1 MKKNI
6 LTIIILAATV
16 INLTLTAVSL
26 FVVIPSARR
35 TDNLVKKV
43 VSIIDLEL
51 ESPIPQ
57 VDSTGISIED
67 IGTHEV
73 KDITVNLKKSA
84 NDTKAHY
91 AAVNCSLALNK
102 KDKDYEKKQPLLTE
116 QEGYIREVI
125 QTEIGS
131 YTFDTVLDNK
141 DNIKKAIKDTLT
153 AKFNS
158 EFIIDVSFGSFI
170 VE

>member
-6 LTIIILAATV
+6 LAIIILAATV

-26 FVVIPSARR
+26 FVVIPSTKR

-51 ESPIPQ
+51 ESPIPGLINN
-57 VDSTGISIED
+57 GISIED
-67 IGTHEV
+67 IEPYKV
-73 KDITVNLKKSA
+73 EDITVNLKKSA
-84 NDTKAHY
+84 SDTKAHY
-91 AAVNCSLALNK
+91 AAVSCSLSLNK
-102 KDKDYEKKQPLLTE
+102 KEKDYAKKYPLLE
-116 QEGYIREVI
+116 QQEGYIREVI
-125 QTEIGS
+125 QTEIGN
-131 YTFDTVLDNK
+131 YTFDTVLENK
-141 DNIKKAIKDTLT
+141 DNIKKAIQETLI

-158 EFIIDVSFGSFI
+158 EFIIGISFSSFI

>member
-6 LTIIILAATV
+6 LAIVILATTV

-26 FVVIPSARR
+26 FVVIPSTKR

-51 ESPIPQ
+51 ESPIE
-57 VDSTGISIED
+57 DTEDAGISIED
-67 IGTHEV
+67 LSTYAIN
-73 KDITVNLKKSA
+73 DMTVNLKKSS
-84 NDTKAHY
+84 DSKAHY
-91 AAVNCSLALNK
+91 AAVNCTLSLNK
-102 KDKDYEKKQPLLTE
+102 KAKDFAKKEPLLAE

-125 QTEIGS
+125 QTEIGN

-141 DNIKKAIKDTLT
+141 ENIKDAIQETLK

-158 EFIIDVSFGSFI
+158 EFIVRVSFSSFL